1 MSDDV
6 DRTLAARQAAD
17 SELEADALDTG
28 EEGADGS
35 GATAV
40 DPADVGTGG
49 GGAGGGGAD
58 QETIEEVTDEVR
70 DDIRQGRI
78 EDDVSHVLE
87 ERLDEVGVHLR
98 PEVVDDLA
106 EDIENDVSS

>member
-1 MSDDV
+1 MTTQTP
-6 DRTLAARQAAD
+6 TLTTRQAAD
-17 SELEADALDTG
+17 SELEADALDT
-28 EEGADGS
+28 DG
-35 GATAV
+35 V
-40 DPADVGTGG
+40 DPADADADAGDDN
-49 GGAGGGGAD
+49 GASD
-58 QETIEEVTDEVR
+58 QETIEDVTDEVR

>member
-1 MSDDV
+1 MSDDM
-6 DRTLAARQAAD
+6 DRGLAARQAAD

-28 EEGADGS
+28 AGVDGADPGV
-35 GATAV
+35 V
-40 DPADVGTGG
+40 DPADVGTGDG
-49 GGAGGGGAD
+49 GGAAD
-58 QETIEEVTDEVR
+58 QDTIEDVTDEVR